1 MGNGGNVLEV
11 TGFSGGFAATGGS
24 ITPVLDS
31 VSFELPA
38 SSLTAIVGETGSGKS
53 LMALSILGIPPP
65 GFRRTGGSIVFDG
78 TDLLQQDEKAL
89 RSVRGARISMAF
101 QDARGALNPV
111 ITVGRQLSDICRVH
125 QKVGQKEAWERA
137 EQLLEQVQV
146 PEPARRMRQYPH
158 EFSGGMAQRAMLAM
172 ALICRPALLILDE
185 PTTGLDVT
193 TQADIMDLIVDL
205 KRRDGLSTCLI
216 THDLGVVAETCD
228 YVVVMRHG
236 QVREYGT
243 CEQVM
248 TRPSDPYTA
257 ELINASRLV
266 ESAA

>member
-1 MGNGGNVLEV
+1 VDSGNVLQV
-11 TGFSGGFAATGGS
+11 TDFSGGFVSAAGELTK
-24 ITPVLDS
+24 VLDG

-53 LMALSILGIPPP
+53 LMALSILGIPPQ
-65 GFRRTGGSIVFDG
+65 GFRRTSGSIVFEG
-78 TDLLQQDEKAL
+78 TDLLRQDEKAL
-89 RSVRGARISMAF
+89 RSVRGARIAMAF

-111 ITVGRQLSDICRVH
+111 LTVGRQISDICRVH
-125 QKVGQKEAWERA
+125 QQVGKKEAWARA
-137 EQLLEQVQV
+137 EQLLGQVQV
-146 PEPARRMRQYPH
+146 PEPARRMKQYPH
-158 EFSGGMAQRAMLAM
+158 EFSGGMAQRAM
-172 ALICRPALLILDE
+172 ICRPALLILDE

-228 YVVVMRHG
+228 YVVVMRDG
-236 QVREYGT
+236 RIREYGP
-243 CEQVM
+243 CEQVL
-248 TRPSDPYTA
+248 TRPRDPYTA